1 MMAHLPVFPVLIPL
15 LAAIVLL
22 LATNAGTG
30 TKQAISAVALGF
42 LVSAAG
48 AQIIAA
54 GDGSIHVYR
63 LGDWPAP
70 YGIVLV
76 LDRLSALMVALTAAL
91 AVPVFFAATSGTDTR
106 GPHFHAFLQFQ
117 LMGLNGAFL
126 TGDLFNLFVFFEI
139 LLLASYGLL
148 THGGG
153 LRRARAGIT
162 YVVLNLSGSALFLIA
177 LGLLYGLLGTLNMAD
192 FGLALQKVAPADQ
205 AAVAVMCGLL
215 VSVFLLKA
223 AVLPLGFWLPNVYTS
238 ATLPVAALFVIMTKV
253 GIYAIYRIVTIGLSA
268 APFTAGLLQPWLT
281 WLALGTIGLGC
292 LGMLAATSLGF
303 VVANLVLISGGTLL
317 LAAAEPSA
325 TAISAALY
333 YMVQTSLVTG
343 ALFLFADAAGR
354 QRGDA
359 GDTLG
364 AGPRLHSF
372 VRLGLLFSVLA
383 VAVSGMPPL
392 SGFIGKIMMMQAL
405 RESPHWVLVWTALIV
420 SGFVAAL
427 VLARVAS
434 VFFWEPGAPGVPE
447 KPEVPYEP
455 APGLSLALVLM
466 TIAILAVSFMPAHF
480 VSYSSATAEQM
491 IARDAYVPAVIGDPA
506 AIERERRP

>member
-1 MMAHLPVFPVLIPL
+1 MAHLPVFPVLIPL

-359 GDTLG
+359 
-364 AGPRLHSF
+364 
-372 VRLGLLFSVLA
+372 
-383 VAVSGMPPL
+383 PL

-466 TIAILAVSFMPAHF
+466 TIAILAVSFLPAHF
-480 VSYSSATAEQM
+480 VSYSSAAAEQM